1 MADKEVMQIGNII
14 EYPRKSYSPHQPE
27 YESDVY
33 NIPEVQAQ
41 NKRNMGLNGK
51 PGKIIATNT
60 NFACRAN
67 NRKE

>member
-1 MADKEVMQIGNII
+1 MRKSYLEQIDDII
-14 EYPRKSYSPHQPE
+14 EYPRNDYSPNQPE

-41 NKRNMGLNGK
+41 NKRHMGLNGK
-51 PGKIIATNT
+51 PNKIIATNI
-60 NFACRAN
+60 NFSAREN